1 MQGGNALFG
10 LTHPLV
16 AFELEG
22 LGHDA
27 NGQDTQLTC
36 GLCDDRGRACARAA
50 AHTGGDKAH
59 MRTGQMIDDFLD
71 GFFSGGGTNRRTGPR
86 AQTLGCLDTH
96 LDARGGFGL
105 LQRLRIGVRH
115 HEFDALKLLVNHIVD
130 RIAPCPA
137 DAKHRNPGLQLFAS
151 VIHDQIQCHVLS
163 ACHF

>member
-1 MQGGNALFG
+1 MQRSNALFG

-27 NGQDTQLTC
+27 NGQHTQLTRS
-36 GLCDDRGRACARAA
+36 LRDDRSRACARAA
-50 AHTGGDKAH
+50 THASGDKAH
-59 MRTGQMIDDFLD
+59 VCASQMIDDFLD
-71 GFFSGGGTNRRTGPR
+71 GFFGGGGTNRRAGPS
-86 AQTLGCLDTH
+86 AQTLGRFDTH
-96 LDARGGFGL
+96 LDARGGLGL
-105 LQRLRIGVRH
+105 LQRLCIGVRH